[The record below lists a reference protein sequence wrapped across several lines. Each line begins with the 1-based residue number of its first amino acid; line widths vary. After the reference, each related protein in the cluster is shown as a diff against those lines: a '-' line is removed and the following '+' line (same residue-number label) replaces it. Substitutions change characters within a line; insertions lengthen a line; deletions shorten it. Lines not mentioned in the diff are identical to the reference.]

1 MADNL
6 TRLIRDWLTKAAHD
20 LQNARIVSATSDGPL
35 DTAIYHC
42 QKKRHVQQ
50 ATTCDLV
57 LQEVWRTKNQLSAA
71 RWWSRRATPG
81 AVAGDADRGL

>member
-42 QKKRHVQQ
+42 QKKHHVQQ
-50 ATTCDLV
+50 ATTGDC
-57 LQEVWRTKNQLSAA
+57 
-71 RWWSRRATPG
+71 WWSRRATPG
-81 AVAGDADRGL
+81 HCSWIRQTPASNFAGAR